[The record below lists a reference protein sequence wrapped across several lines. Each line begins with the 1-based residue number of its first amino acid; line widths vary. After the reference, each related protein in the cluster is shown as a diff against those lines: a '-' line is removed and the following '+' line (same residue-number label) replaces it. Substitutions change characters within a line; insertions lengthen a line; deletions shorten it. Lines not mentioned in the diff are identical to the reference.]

1 MLAVMEVIS
10 VVFVMTATLRLTS
23 SRDDYPL
30 GHRRRDRVTCQ
41 VMVRMTNRSY
51 SGAMARPPVG
61 ELLRDWRTRRRRSQM
76 DLALDVGVSTR
87 HLSFVETGRSR
98 PSVELVLA
106 LAHHLDVPLRERN
119 GLLLAAGYAPRF
131 SQLSLDDPAMGNV
144 RASIQRM
151 LDAHDPY
158 PGAVIDRQ
166 WNVAMV
172 NRAGLMLA
180 QGIPDHV
187 LGPPMNVY
195 RLCLHPDGLA
205 RRTTNFTDWATYLLE
220 QLRRSIVLTGDPTL
234 MALLEE
240 VSNYPNVVQ
249 IAPFVDDDRR
259 DEPPILVP
267 FQLSTP
273 LGQLSLFTT
282 LTTFGTPLDVTIDE
296 LAIELFFP
304 ADDGSDQMLHALAR
318 TRDG

>member
-1 MLAVMEVIS
+1 
-10 VVFVMTATLRLTS
+10 
-23 SRDDYPL
+23 
-30 GHRRRDRVTCQ
+30 
-41 VMVRMTNRSY
+41 
-51 SGAMARPPVG
+51 
-61 ELLRDWRTRRRRSQM
+61 M

-98 PSVELVLA
+98 PSPELVLA
-106 LAHHLDVPLRERN
+106 IAHHLDVPLRERN

-131 SQLSLDDPAMGNV
+131 SQMSLDDPAMDHV

-172 NRAGLMLA
+172 NRAGMMLA
-180 QGIPDHV
+180 DGLPPAV
-187 LGPPMNVY
+187 LGPPLNVY

-205 RRTTNFTDWATYLLE
+205 RRTTNFTEWATYLLE
-220 QLRRSIVLTGDPTL
+220 QLQRSITLTGDAAL
-234 MALLEE
+234 MALRDE
-240 VSNYPNVVQ
+240 VTGYANVAQ
-249 IAPFVDDDRR
+249 IAPLLETGLGED
-259 DEPPILVP
+259 PPILVP
-267 FQLSTP
+267 FRMATP
-273 LGQLSLFTT
+273 LGELSLFTT

-304 ADDGSDQMLHALAR
+304 ADNRSDEMLHEMAR
-318 TRDG
+318 LRDG

>member
-1 MLAVMEVIS
+1 VS
-10 VVFVMTATLRLTS
+10 VVFVMFATLRFGGS
-23 SRDDYPL
+23 HDDYSS
-30 GHRRRDRVTCQ
+30 GHRRRDCITPQ
-41 VMVRMTNRSY
+41 VMVRVRNRSY
-51 SGAMARPPVG
+51 SGTMARPPVG

-76 DLALDVGVSTR
+76 DLSLDVGVSTR

-131 SQLSLDDPAMGNV
+131 SQLSLDDPAMANV
-144 RASIQRM
+144 RSSIQRM

-166 WNVAMV
+166 WNIAMV

-180 QGIPDHV
+180 QGIPDHL

-205 RRTTNFTDWATYLLE
+205 RRTTNFTDWATYLLH
-220 QLRRSIVLTGDPTL
+220 QLRRSIVVTGDPTL
-234 MALLEE
+234 VALLDE

-249 IAPFVDDDRR
+249 IAPLVDDDHR

-304 ADDGSDQMLHALAR
+304 ADDASDQMLRALAH

>member
-1 MLAVMEVIS
+1 
-10 VVFVMTATLRLTS
+10 
-23 SRDDYPL
+23 
-30 GHRRRDRVTCQ
+30 
-41 VMVRMTNRSY
+41 MVRVRKPPY
-51 SGAMARPPVG
+51 SEAMARPPVG
-61 ELLRDWRTRRRRSQM
+61 ELLRDWRTRRRRSQL

-98 PSVELVLA
+98 PSPELVLA
-106 LAHHLDVPLRERN
+106 IAHHLDVPLRERN

-131 SQLSLDDPAMGNV
+131 SQMSLDDSAMEHV

-172 NRAGLMLA
+172 NRAGMMLA
-180 QGIPDHV
+180 DGLPAAI
-187 LGPPMNVY
+187 LGPPLNVY

-205 RRTTNFTDWATYLLE
+205 RRTTNFTEWAAYLLE
-220 QLRRSIVLTGDPTL
+220 QLRRSITVSGDPTL
-234 MALLEE
+234 IALLEE
-240 VSNYPNVVQ
+240 VTSYPNVVQ
-249 IAPFVDDDRR
+249 IAPMLGAPHG

-267 FQLSTP
+267 FRLSTP
-273 LGQLSLFTT
+273 LGELSLFTT
-282 LTTFGTPLDVTIDE
+282 LTTFGTPLDVTLDE

-304 ADDGSDQMLHALAR
+304 ADDRSEQMLRAMAM